1 MVAPQS
7 TPVIVLS
14 GFLGAGKSTLLNDLL
29 RDPAFGDTAVII
41 NEFGDISID
50 HDLVRVGEREMMIT
64 TTGCLCCTAGS
75 DIRTS
80 LFELHESV
88 QKQLGRNFSRVIV
101 ETTGLADPAPVVNQL
116 IPGGTPATGLRD
128 HVVARRF
135 HLAGFV
141 CVVDVLA
148 AEQTLERHFECL
160 KQIAFADRIVL
171 TKIDLAESP
180 IEDLRRQ
187 IADINPT
194 AEVVDRHGAGFAIA
208 YLFEAREFATAQRK
222 EDVEDWLALDRVLAA
237 EQSGEHAATTK
248 GRHAG
253 RIQTFSI
260 IRDEPVSQT
269 DLDGFVFLLQR
280 AAGDRL
286 LRVKGLIS
294 VSDDVDRPILIHVVQ
309 HTVYPFHRLEQW
321 PSEDRRTRI
330 VLICRDIDP
339 ETVQQLFDVLAGL
352 KRPRAAPVALVLIA
366 AAFAI
371 AVGAAVLS
379 VSNHLS
385 EHHRAGHRDCNPL
398 YGPTDSVC
406 TPTHLSE
413 MNWQDRRPSLRNLPV
428 FILSPSRMQA
438 LTATSIEATAIM

>member
-1 MVAPQS
+1 MTAPQS

-29 RDPAFGDTAVII
+29 SDPTFGDTAVII

-75 DIRTS
+75 DVKTS

-88 QKQLGRNFSRVIV
+88 QKQFGRSFSRVIV

-116 IPGGTPATGLRD
+116 IPGGASAIGSRD
-128 HVVARRF
+128 HVVVPRF

-148 AEQTLERHFECL
+148 AGQTLDQHFECL

-171 TKIDLAESP
+171 TKTDLAENP
-180 IEDLRRQ
+180 IDDLHRQ
-187 IADINPT
+187 ISDINPT
-194 AEVVDRHGAGFAIA
+194 ADVVDRHAAEFDIA
-208 YLFEAREFATAQRK
+208 RLFEAREFATAERK

-237 EQSGEHAATTK
+237 EQSGAHAATSK

-260 IRDEPVSQT
+260 VREAPVSQT
-269 DLDGFVFLLQR
+269 DFGGFLSLLQS

-286 LRVKGLIS
+286 LRVKGL
-294 VSDDVDRPILIHVVQ
+294 VAVANDVDRPILIHVVQ
-309 HTVYPFHRLEQW
+309 HTVYPHVRFDQW
-321 PSEDRRTRI
+321 PSEDRRTRLI
-330 VLICRDIDP
+330 VICRDIDP
-339 ETVQQLFDVLAGL
+339 EAVRKLFDALSGL
-352 KRPRAAPVALVLIA
+352 KRSRAAPVALALIA
-366 AAFAI
+366 VAFVI
-371 AVGAAVLS
+371 AVVAAMLS
-379 VSNHLS
+379 VSSHLS
-385 EHHRAGHRDCNPL
+385 GHQRASHRDCMPFN
-398 YGPTDSVC
+398 GATDSVC
-406 TPTHLSE
+406 AP
-413 MNWQDRRPSLRNLPV
+413 RRACPS
-428 FILSPSRMQA
+428 
-438 LTATSIEATAIM
+438 